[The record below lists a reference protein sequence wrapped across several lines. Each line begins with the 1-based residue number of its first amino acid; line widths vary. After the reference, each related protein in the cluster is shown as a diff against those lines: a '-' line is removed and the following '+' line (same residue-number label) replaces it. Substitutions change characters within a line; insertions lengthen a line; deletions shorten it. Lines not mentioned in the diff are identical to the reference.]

1 MGIGTLASNVRRYGF
16 TLRRA
21 AGLLTAG
28 PATASGR
35 AELRQMSAAL
45 GWDAHAAALPEID
58 PSQILPAGAAVEVR
72 EVEALSHNV
81 VIFELC
87 LLNAL
92 VRRLR
97 PEAIFEFG
105 TFDGRTT
112 VNLVAAAPPDA
123 RAWTLNLPDERV
135 SFDGL
140 DVRIGGRFAGGPF
153 AGRITQLYGD
163 TRTFDYAPHQGQMDF
178 IFIDAGHGYDL
189 VTSDSEAALKL
200 LRPGGA
206 IVWHDYGAIP
216 SVTRAVDDLF
226 RAGRLP
232 GRMVRVRGTALAM
245 SLPES
250 LPGFEDSS
258 TSTERVGV

>member
-21 AGLLTAG
+21 AGLLAAG

-35 AELRQMSAAL
+35 AELRRMSAAL
-45 GWDAHAAALPEID
+45 GWDAHPAALPEIG
-58 PSQILPAGAAVEVR
+58 PSEILPAGAAVEVR

-92 VRRLR
+92 VRRVR
-97 PEAIFEFG
+97 PKTIFEFG

-112 VNLVAAAPPDA
+112 VNLIAAAPPDA

-135 SFDGL
+135 TFDGL

-153 AGRITQLYGD
+153 AARITQLYGD
-163 TRTFDYAPHQGQMDF
+163 TRTFDYAPHHGQVDF
-178 IFIDAGHGYDL
+178 IFIDAGHGHDL
-189 VTSDSEAALKL
+189 VTNDSVAAMKL

-206 IVWHDYGAIP
+206 IVWHDYGTIP
-216 SVTRAVDDLF
+216 DVTRAVDDLH

-232 GRMVRVRGTALAM
+232 GRMVRVRGTSLAM
-245 SLPES
+245 SLPEP
-250 LPGFEDSS
+250 LPNFEDSANI
-258 TSTERVGV
+258 TEQAGV